1 MNIFESIG
9 SCLNDAVQSVVEKN
23 RINAQVNRLRL
34 VMRSESKTM
43 NKAYLELGKEYY
55 KKIKSGEITPT
66 DEAEEYC
73 DSIVKSGERFK
84 RAIARYHELIDTQV
98 IAGDAVELEDDDEEE
113 TADITLC
120 CSYEEESAAVDKL
133 DIDSDNAPAEPQEKA
148 AEEPEAAENVETDK
162 TDADELQS
170 VKDKIDE
177 LIDST
182 EKPLEEE

>member
-9 SCLNDAVQSVVEKN
+9 SCLNDAVQAVVEKN

-55 KKIKSGEITPT
+55 KKIKSGEVTPT
-66 DEAEEYC
+66 DEAEEC
-73 DSIVKSGERFK
+73 CASIVKSSERFK

-98 IAGDAVELEDDDEEE
+98 IAGTSVGLEDNDDEEN
-113 TADITLC
+113 ADITLC
-120 CSYEEESAAVDKL
+120 CSYEEESTAVDKL
-133 DIDSDNAPAEPQEKA
+133 DIDGSVTAEPQ
-148 AEEPEAAENVETDK
+148 DK
-162 TDADELQS
+162 TTEPSETTDAVEADKTEADELQS
-170 VKDKIDE
+170 VKEKIDN

-182 EKPLEEE
+182 EKPSKID